1 MKIKYAL
8 VALAALALAALAA
21 LTITALSDSR
31 SKVAS
36 ARATPK
42 WFTDLDEAKAVA
54 AKENKPLLVDFT
66 GSDWCGFCIKLHA
79 EVFDKPEFEEFAKNY
94 VLVELDFPTK
104 KPQPESEKAKNKAIG
119 AKFAVSGFPTILLLD
134 AKTGEA
140 YGRVI
145 GYSPGIGPKAYLD
158 KLSVFKN
165 TAEGRAKLLEE
176 SKQAAEASVKRSAQ
190 GAKVRAALEAKDFDA
205 VCKLIDETFA
215 DAQGP
220 RKAVAS
226 FNKAMMSQR
235 IDPANK
241 ERALKW
247 ADQALAEAAG
257 DEKMVASMKSLRDRI
272 ANGTNLSQPT
282 PAAPKA
288 GSQPAAEVKPAA
300 EAKKGG

>member
-1 MKIKYAL
+1 MKIKH
-8 VALAALALAALAA
+8 ALAALAA
-21 LTITALSDSR
+21 LTIAALP
-31 SKVAS
+31 AL
-36 ARATPK
+36 AAPK

-94 VLVELDFPTK
+94 VLVELDFPNK
-104 KPQPESEKAKNKAIG
+104 KPQPAEEKAKNKAIQ

-140 YGRVI
+140 YGRQS
-145 GYSPGIGPKAYLD
+145 GYGPGTGPKAYLE
-158 KLSVFKN
+158 KLSAFKN

-176 SKQAAEASVKRSAQ
+176 SKQAAEANAKRSAQ

-220 RKAVAS
+220 RKAIAS
-226 FNKAMMSQR
+226 YNKAMMSQR

-247 ADQALAEAAG
+247 ADQAVAEAAG

-272 ANGTNLSQPT
+272 ANGPAT
-282 PAAPKA
+282 AAPKA
-288 GSQPAAEVKPAA
+288 GSKPAAEVKPAA
-300 EAKKGG
+300 EAKQGA